1 MLERKRAAVRLLAAA
16 TIVGLAGATQAQ
28 ENRTEAGKL
37 KVKVEYS
44 GQLGTVDKEHKI
56 WVWLFDT
63 PNITPEATPIAVAA
77 LSENKASYQFL
88 SLPKVVYIA
97 AAFDNRG
104 GYDGSTAPPPSGTPL
119 TIFGGATPG
128 MATAVPTGAEDAGVT
143 VTFDDAMR
151 MP

>member
-1 MLERKRAAVRLLAAA
+1 MLQRKRVAKACAVVAAL
-16 TIVGLAGATQAQ
+16 VGLAGAGRAQ
-28 ENRTEAGKL
+28 ESPGEAGRL
-37 KVKVEYS
+37 KVKVEYT
-44 GQLGTVDKEHKI
+44 GQLGSVDKEHKI

-88 SLPKVVYIA
+88 SLPKVVYVA

-104 GYDGSTAPPPSGTPL
+104 GYDGNTAPPPSGTPL

-128 MATAVPTGAEDAGVT
+128 MATAVPTGADDAAVA
-143 VTFDDAMR
+143 VTFDDAIR